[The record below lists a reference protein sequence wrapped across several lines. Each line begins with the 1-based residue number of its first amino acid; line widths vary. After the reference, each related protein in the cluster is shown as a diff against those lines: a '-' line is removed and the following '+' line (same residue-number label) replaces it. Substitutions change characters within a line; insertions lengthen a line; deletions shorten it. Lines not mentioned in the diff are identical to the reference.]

1 MTKRVLVFGFGALLL
16 SLALPAAGFPAY
28 AQSGKPSKLL
38 RQLQNEQ
45 LKLQEEFERE
55 VSDGKAQL
63 YELEARLEA
72 FRKKASPEVAKFKI
86 ADWKDNEL
94 LALYSLY
101 LQTEMFAQ
109 AIEAGRA
116 FLKAE
121 PKSRAA
127 ESLRSSIIRSLLELG
142 QLEEAQKLIDEMYR
156 EMPYT
161 IFQLAGRINL
171 IKEATIQ
178 WRERGR
184 YDLVMKQAL
193 RGYVLQMKPG
203 RFPESEP
210 RLWDTVLR
218 DRLSLAA
225 EAISAQERQGFKK
238 EADELHKRV
247 LATEFEEQAVLR
259 SFYESELAAA
269 RLMFNPVPALEAS
282 RWVNSEPVRLTE
294 MRGKVV
300 LLDFWSMWCSQCA
313 AAFPEWRE
321 LKGKYSAK
329 GLEIIGVTR
338 LYGRSDTAEGLT
350 RDQELTALRNFLTKH
365 QINYPI
371 AVGKMDDVAND
382 ERFVV
387 ASLPTVVL
395 IDRRGNIRHIKR
407 GVGEYR
413 KLEKQ
418 IEKLINEN

>member
-72 FRKKASPEVAKFKI
+72 FRKKSAPEIARFKI

-109 AIEAGRA
+109 AVEAGRA

-238 EADELHKRV
+238 EADELHKKV

-269 RLMFNPVPALEAS
+269 RLMFHPAPALEAS
-282 RWVNSEPVRLTE
+282 RWVNSEPVTLAE

-350 RDQELTALRNFLTKH
+350 RDQELTALRNFLTKY

>member
-1 MTKRVLVFGFGALLL
+1 MTKRVFVFGFGALLL
-16 SLALPAAGFPAY
+16 SLILSAAWSPAF
-28 AQSGKPSKLL
+28 AQSGKPSKTL

-72 FRKKASPEVAKFKI
+72 FRKKASPEVARFKI

-116 FLKAE
+116 FLKNE
-121 PKSRAA
+121 PKFRGA
-127 ESLRSSIIRSLLELG
+127 EALRSSIIRSLLELG
-142 QLEEAQKLIDEMYR
+142 QLEEAQKLLDEMYQ
-156 EMPYT
+156 ETPYT
-161 IFQLAGRINL
+161 IFQLAGRVSL

-210 RLWDTVLR
+210 RLWDTALR

-238 EADELHKRV
+238 EADALHKRV
-247 LATEFEEQAVLR
+247 LATEFEEQSVLR
-259 SFYESELAAA
+259 SYYEAELAAA
-269 RLMFNPVPALEAS
+269 RLMFTPAPMLDVP
-282 RWVNSEPVRLTE
+282 RWINSQPIKLTDL
-294 MRGKVV
+294 RGKVV

-321 LKGKYSAK
+321 LQKKFSAT

-338 LYGRSDTAEGLT
+338 LYGRSDVVEGLT
-350 RDQELTALRNFLTKH
+350 RDQELTALRDFLTKH
-365 QINYPI
+365 QMNYPI
-371 AVGKMDDVAND
+371 AVGKMDDVTND

-387 ASLPTVVL
+387 ANLPTVVL
-395 IDRRGNIRHIKR
+395 IDRRGNVRHIKR

>member
-72 FRKKASPEVAKFKI
+72 FRKKSAPEIARFKI

-109 AIEAGRA
+109 AVEAGRA

-238 EADELHKRV
+238 EADELHKKV

-269 RLMFNPVPALEAS
+269 RLMFHPAPALEAS
-282 RWVNSEPVRLTE
+282 RWVNSEPVTLAE

-321 LKGKYSAK
+321 LKRKYSAK

-350 RDQELTALRNFLTKH
+350 RDQELTALRNFLTKY